1 MTERTPQI
9 KIRVNTYSLNTNFGQ
24 CKINQLHTENSVSR
38 ASLNSS
44 SSQGTRTYT
53 VRYVR
58 KNDDKGY
65 KTWLLEKNQ
74 L

>member
-44 SSQGTRTYT
+44 SAKARGLTQCAMLKKKR
-53 VRYVR
+53 
-58 KNDDKGY
+58 
-65 KTWLLEKNQ
+65 
-74 L
+74 

>member
-44 SSQGTRTYT
+44 SAKARGLTQSAM
-53 VRYVR
+53 
-58 KNDDKGY
+58 
-65 KTWLLEKNQ
+65 
-74 L
+74 